1 MKHLIDLFLTP
12 SRLILSPD
20 DLAETLRW
28 KSTLDRQWAYEWRD
42 LDVIDAGRREP
53 IRVQR

>member
-1 MKHLIDLFLTP
+1 MKRLVDFLLTP

-20 DLAETLRW
+20 DLAETLRY

-42 LDVIDAGRREP
+42 LDVIDNTRESVS
-53 IRVQR
+53 VQR